1 LSCEDIKT
9 IKGLRQ
15 SQLFTKDFVLKKKV
29 GPAMK
34 GWQLER
40 IDGSEDD
47 MPKAIETA
55 KNLILELATV
65 MTLLLRTTLSFPGG
79 VPPHKFTTCFM
90 LHDDQ
95 PTPKIY

>member
-1 LSCEDIKT
+1 VSLSCEDIKT

-55 KNLILELATV
+55 KNLILELANGDD
-65 MTLLLRTTLSFPGG
+65 TTATHNFVFSRRSA
-79 VPPHKFTTCFM
+79 PP
-90 LHDDQ
+90 
-95 PTPKIY
+95 